1 MKKTDEELN
10 EEAHEMIL
18 EDHSDIVDVR
28 DKYLQVME
36 AFKNEDS
43 PLLLVLTQN
52 IVLGLECALLN
63 IDNLINCYVNQK
75 RDKKPKGVK
84 NDRIN

>member
-18 EDHSDIVDVR
+18 KDHADIVDVR
-28 DKYLQVME
+28 DKYLEVME
-36 AFKNEDS
+36 AFRHEES
-43 PLLLVLTQN
+43 PLLIVLTQN

-63 IDNLINCYVNQK
+63 LDNLINCYVNQNLESTE
-75 RDKKPKGVK
+75 KGVK
-84 NDRIN
+84 RDRIN

>member
-18 EDHSDIVDVR
+18 KDHSDIVDVR
-28 DKYLQVME
+28 DKYMEVME

-52 IVLGLECALLN
+52 IILGLECALLN

-75 RDKKPKGVK
+75 LDDKEKGAK
-84 NDRIN
+84 RDRIN

>member
-18 EDHSDIVDVR
+18 KDHADIVDVR
-28 DKYLQVME
+28 DKYMEVME

-52 IVLGLECALLN
+52 IILGLECALLN
-63 IDNLINCYVNQK
+63 IDNLINCYVNQNQQKESKEVK
-75 RDKKPKGVK
+75 R
-84 NDRIN
+84 DRIN

>member
-18 EDHSDIVDVR
+18 KDHSDIVDVR
-28 DKYLQVME
+28 DKYLEVME

-52 IVLGLECALLN
+52 IILGLECALLN
-63 IDNLINCYVNQK
+63 IDNLINCYVNQNQQKESKEVK
-75 RDKKPKGVK
+75 R
-84 NDRIN
+84 DRIN

>member
-18 EDHSDIVDVR
+18 KDHADIVDVR
-28 DKYLQVME
+28 DKYMEVME

-75 RDKKPKGVK
+75 FDDKGGK

>member
-18 EDHSDIVDVR
+18 KDHADVSDIR
-28 DKYLQVME
+28 DKYMEVME
-36 AFKNEDS
+36 AFKHEES
-43 PLLLVLTQN
+43 PLLIILTQN

-75 RDKKPKGVK
+75 LDNENKGGK
-84 NDRIN
+84 RDRIN